1 MKIAACGLLGR
12 IEEGRECAAHLQT
25 AVPTTTVAS
34 LKAHYEPV
42 MRHTPGLTENF
53 VTGLRRTGI
62 PEN

>member
-1 MKIAACGLLGR
+1 LT
-12 IEEGRECAAHLQT
+12 Q
-25 AVPTTTVAS
+25 PTS

-42 MRHTPGLTENF
+42 MRHTPGLIENF

>member
-1 MKIAACGLLGR
+1 LT
-12 IEEGRECAAHLQT
+12 Q
-25 AVPTTTVAS
+25 PTR

-42 MRHTPGLTENF
+42 MRHTPGLIENF